1 MSENNVSRAGTRTP
15 RVLVI
20 AIGLML
26 ALQSSACSASGKSHI
41 PRSPPANQIT
51 LQFGDS
57 ERWAVVH
64 VPPGYN
70 PHRPA
75 PVVLVFHGGG
85 GFPDAVRF
93 QSQMDTVSD
102 REGFL
107 AVYPAGTGIARD
119 ALLTFN
125 AGNCCGYALK
135 HNADDVGF
143 TSALIDSLAERFSID
158 RNRVFATGISNG
170 AGLSYR
176 LACELS
182 DRIAAIAPV
191 ATTMNGP
198 SCDPKRPVSIMHF
211 HGLEDKNALFEGGVG
226 PKSIS
231 RANMRPVSDTIEF
244 WVRQNGCSATPMEK
258 HQMGAAKQI
267 AYGSCREGAEVILW
281 ELADGGH
288 TWPGGHISRAEDWY
302 GLGKVNQDIS
312 ASDLMWE
319 FFKKHPLK
327 RTGHP

>member
-1 MSENNVSRAGTRTP
+1 MQSAG
-15 RVLVI
+15 
-20 AIGLML
+20 
-26 ALQSSACSASGKSHI
+26 CSASAERRI

-51 LQFGDS
+51 LRFDGQ
-57 ERWAVVH
+57 ERWAAVH

-70 PHRPA
+70 PGTPT

-93 QSQMDTVSD
+93 QSQMDTVAD

-107 AVYPAGTGIARD
+107 AVYPAGTGMRRD

-135 HNADDVGF
+135 HSADDVGF
-143 TSALIDSLAERFSID
+143 TAALIDTLAKRFSID

-198 SCDPKRPVSIMHF
+198 QCHPKRPVSILHF
-211 HGLEDKNALFEGGVG
+211 HGMEDKNALFEGGVG
-226 PKSIS
+226 PKSLS
-231 RANMRPVSDTIEF
+231 GANMRSVPDTIGF
-244 WVRQNGCSATPMEK
+244 WVKHNACSAMPAEE
-258 HQMGAAKQI
+258 HRIGAAKKTT
-267 AYGSCREGAEVILW
+267 YGPCSEGTEVALW
-281 ELADGGH
+281 QLADGGH
-288 TWPGGHISRAEDWY
+288 TWPGGQVSRVEEWY
-302 GLGKVNQDIS
+302 GVGKVNQDIS
-312 ASDLMWE
+312 ASSLMWE
-319 FFKKHPLK
+319 FFKKHPMS
-327 RTGHP
+327 RGGNQ